1 MLNKKKRIH
10 IEKFAGG
17 SGASYNVWA
26 DKADIPLLKKY
37 GTVEGR
43 GPDYAFYID
52 PRFDAEEV
60 IAHLESLNSKLMTI
74 THTNANTRCIS
85 FTADPDIAA
94 EFGKLEYGT
103 MVNDI
108 PYMIG
113 DAHDLYVSHR
123 VGFYDTVES
132 LKAAA
137 DLVNKAGSVEDAVRD
152 LRTCH
157 AAADIAMLLWN
168 LIG

>member
-10 IEKFAGG
+10 IEKFAGS
-17 SGASYNVWA
+17 SGAVYNVWA
-26 DKADIPLLKKY
+26 DKEDIPLLKKY

-43 GPDYAFYID
+43 GPDYAFHVD

-60 IAHLESLNSKLMTI
+60 IARLESLNSKLMTI

-103 MVNDI
+103 MVS
-108 PYMIG
+108 IG
-113 DAHDLYVSHR
+113 YAHDLYVSHSMS
-123 VGFYDTVES
+123 FCDTVES
-132 LKAAA
+132 LKAGA
-137 DLVNKAGSVEDAVRD
+137 DLVNSAGSVEDAVRD

-157 AAADIAMLLWN
+157 AAADIAMFLWD

>member
-26 DKADIPLLKKY
+26 DTADIPLLKKY

-43 GPDYAFYID
+43 GPDYAFHVD
-52 PRFDAEEV
+52 PRFDTEEV
-60 IAHLESLNSKLMTI
+60 IARLESLNSKLMTI

-103 MVNDI
+103 MVS
-108 PYMIG
+108 IG
-113 DAHDLYVSHR
+113 YAHDLYVSHSMS
-123 VGFYDTVES
+123 FCDTVES
-132 LKAAA
+132 LKAGA
-137 DLVNKAGSVEDAVRD
+137 DLVNSAGSVEDAVSD
-152 LRTCH
+152 LQICH
-157 AAADIAMLLWN
+157 AAADIDMFLWDR
-168 LIG
+168 IG